1 MSITS
6 NMIMALIQIVGEDEF
21 YRELNNI
28 NAARARKYCEDKAKD
43 FYQYHI
49 TSDERNKLKHIFTSG
64 SRKEN
69 ENG

>member
-28 NAARARKYCEDKAKD
+28 KAARARKYCKDKGKN
-43 FYQYHI
+43 FYRDYL
-49 TSDERNKLKHIFTSG
+49 TPDECNQLKQAYL
-64 SRKEN
+64 RKEKEN
-69 ENG
+69 E